1 MFTVAQAF
9 FAVLTICSFAICCLG
24 CGTAVAQT
32 EAWPQRSVRFIV
44 PAGTGTAIDFA
55 ARLFADKL
63 SERWNKPVIIENRPG
78 GDGITGVAAFAAAN
92 DDHTLLFAHS
102 APVAVQ
108 PVIQD
113 KLPYDP
119 ARDLVPISIASDI
132 FIVIAAAE
140 SVQVASITDFV
151 TRARTHSPPFNW
163 AAGPGLP
170 QYVFGAF
177 VKKAGLDLTLV
188 SYREVPPLLQDIGA
202 GRIQVVAHSLAA
214 VRPVLQ
220 SGKARLLATANSQR
234 TSIAP
239 EVPTALEAGFPDL
252 RMDGFCGLYGRRG
265 ISNELRERIARDVR
279 AIAADASVAARLES
293 TGQAARASTPAEFAS
308 ALDALRARI
317 ATIAAETGLK
327 STP

>member
-1 MFTVAQAF
+1 MSTIARVLFV
-9 FAVLTICSFAICCLG
+9 VLTIGSSAACLFEG
-24 CGTAVAQT
+24 RSAMA
-32 EAWPQRSVRFIV
+32 EENWPQRTVRFIV

-55 ARLFADKL
+55 ARLYADRL
-63 SERWNKPVIIENRPG
+63 SERWSKPVIIENRPG

-92 DDHTLLFAHS
+92 DYHTLLFAHS

-108 PVIQD
+108 PVIQE

-119 ARDLVPISIASDI
+119 LRDLVPISIASDI
-132 FIVIAAAE
+132 FIVVAAAE
-140 SVQVASITDFV
+140 SAQATSIADFV
-151 TRARTHSPPFNW
+151 ARARAHFPAFNW

-177 VKKAGLDLTLV
+177 LKKAGLDLTLV

-234 TSIAP
+234 SSIAP
-239 EVPTALEAGFPDL
+239 DVPTAVEAGFADL
-252 RMDGFCGLYGRRG
+252 RMDGFCGLYARRG
-265 ISNELRERIARDVR
+265 LSDVLRERIARDVR
-279 AIAADASVAARLES
+279 AVAVETGVIARLES
-293 TGQAARASTPAEFAS
+293 TGQAARASTPAEFAA
-308 ALDALRARI
+308 ALDALRRRI
-317 ATIAAETGLK
+317 VMIAAETGLK
-327 STP
+327 ATP